1 MKIKYP
7 AVKIAIAECAHV
19 ASVVVLHT
27 GFKQND
33 SAQLVYRIANML
45 DVRSQMSLGH
55 GARV

>member
-1 MKIKYP
+1 MEHP